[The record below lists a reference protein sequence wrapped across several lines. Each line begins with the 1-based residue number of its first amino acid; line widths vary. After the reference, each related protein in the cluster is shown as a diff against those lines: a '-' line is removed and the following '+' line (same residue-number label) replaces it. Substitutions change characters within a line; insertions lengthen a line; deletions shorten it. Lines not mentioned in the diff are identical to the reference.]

1 MIKRKEDRMN
11 LKKLFMTALAV
22 SALFSVQALAAPELP
37 ANYDISLYEIVK
49 IGENVMVPE
58 NTLVRSAVSI
68 GGSVGV
74 AGEVAEDAVSI
85 GGSVV
90 LGPTA
95 RVHGNVISIGGKIKI
110 DPDAK
115 VAGQIKEVPMPQMF
129 SSAADMSTKV
139 APSALLIAQLFAS
152 LLTFLGILAI
162 GIAAGFLFPKRVGW
176 VAVSVENAPLKA
188 FLWGLVWLVMVLP
201 IAFLLV
207 VSIIGIPL
215 VILQFVVYGI
225 ALVLGYIA
233 VSQVLGKKLLASLR
247 RYNQPMVTEIIWGI
261 VLLTV
266 IGLVPVIGALVN
278 AVAGTIA
285 IGASWMSRLG
295 EG

>member
-1 MIKRKEDRMN
+1 MN
-11 LKKLFMTALAV
+11 LKKLFMSALAL
-22 SALFSVQALAAPELP
+22 SLFFAAQALAAQGPSE
-37 ANYDISLYEIVK
+37 NYNISLYEVVK
-49 IGENVMVPE
+49 VGDNVMVPE
-58 NTLVRSAVSI
+58 NTLVKSAVSI

-74 AGEVAEDAVSI
+74 AGEIAEDAVAI

-95 RVHGNVISIGGKIKI
+95 RVHGNVVSVGGKIKK
-110 DPDAK
+110 DPEAK
-115 VAGQIKEVPMPQMF
+115 VAGQMKEVPMPQMF
-129 SSAADMSTKV
+129 SSATDIGSKV
-139 APSALLIAQLFAS
+139 APSALVLAQLFAS
-152 LLTFLGILAI
+152 LLTFLGILAL

-176 VAVSVENAPLKA
+176 VAVSIENAPLKA
-188 FLWGLVWLVMVLP
+188 FLWGLLWIVLILP
-201 IAFLLV
+201 ITFLLV

-215 VILQFVVYGI
+215 IVLQFVVYGI

-233 VSQVLGKKLLASLR
+233 VSQVLGKKLLSSLR

-261 VLLTV
+261 ILLTL
-266 IGLVPVIGALVN
+266 IGLVPVIGALIN
-278 AVAGTIA
+278 AVVGTMA

>member
-1 MIKRKEDRMN
+1 MN
-11 LKKLFMTALAV
+11 LKKLFMTLLAV
-22 SALFSVQALAAPELP
+22 SALFTVQAATTAEIPG
-37 ANYDISLYEIVK
+37 NYDISLAEIVK
-49 IGENVMVPE
+49 VGENVMVPE
-58 NTLVRSAVSI
+58 NTLVRTAVAI
-68 GGSVGV
+68 GASVGV
-74 AGEVAEDAVSI
+74 AGEIAEDAVAI

-95 RVHGNVISIGGKIKI
+95 RVHGNVVSIGGNIKK
-110 DPDAK
+110 DPEAK
-115 VAGQIKEVPMPQMF
+115 VAGQMKEVPMPQMF
-129 SSAADMSTKV
+129 CSATDIGTKV
-139 APSALLIAQLFAS
+139 APSAILAAQLFAS

-176 VAVSVENAPLKA
+176 VAVSIENAPLKA
-188 FLWGLVWLVMVLP
+188 FLWGLLWIALALP
-201 IAFLLV
+201 IALLLV

-215 VILQFVVYGI
+215 VILEFVVYGV

-266 IGLVPVIGALVN
+266 IGLIPVIGALVN
-278 AVAGTIA
+278 LVVGTMA

>member
-1 MIKRKEDRMN
+1 MN
-11 LKKLFMTALAV
+11 LKKLFISALAL
-22 SALFSVQALAAPELP
+22 SALFAAQSFAAPELP
-37 ANYDISLYEIVK
+37 ENYNISLSEVVK
-49 IGENVMVPE
+49 IGENVIVPQ
-58 NTLVRSAVSI
+58 NTLVKSAVSI
-68 GGSVGV
+68 GGSVGI
-74 AGEVAEDAVSI
+74 AGEIAEDAVAI

-95 RVHGNVISIGGKIKI
+95 RVHGNVVSIGGKIKK
-110 DPDAK
+110 DPEAK
-115 VAGQIKEVPMPQMF
+115 ISGQMKEVPMPQMF
-129 SSAADMSTKV
+129 SSATDIGSRI
-139 APSALLIAQLFAS
+139 APSALIMAQLFAS

-176 VAVSVENAPLKA
+176 MAVSIENSPLKA
-188 FLWGLVWLVMVLP
+188 FLWGLLWIVLALP

-233 VSQVLGKKLLASLR
+233 ASQVLGKKLLSSLR

-261 VLLTV
+261 ILLTL
-266 IGLVPVIGALVN
+266 IGLVPVIGALIN
-278 AVAGTIA
+278 AVVGTMA

>member
-1 MIKRKEDRMN
+1 MN
-11 LKKLFMTALAV
+11 LKKLFMSALVLSALLAV
-22 SALFSVQALAAPELP
+22 QSFAAPALP
-37 ANYDISLYEIVK
+37 GNYNICLSEVVK

-58 NTLVRSAVSI
+58 NTLVKSAVSI

-74 AGEVAEDAVSI
+74 AGEIAEDAVAI

-95 RVHGNVISIGGKIKI
+95 RVHGNVVSIGGKIKKA
-110 DPDAK
+110 PEAK
-115 VAGQIKEVPMPQMF
+115 VTGQMKEVLMPQIL
-129 SSAADMSTKV
+129 SSATDLSSKV
-139 APSALLIAQLFAS
+139 APSALILAQLFAS

-162 GIAAGFLFPKRVGW
+162 GMAAGFLFPKRVGW
-176 VAVSVENAPLKA
+176 IAVSIEKAPLKA
-188 FLWGLVWLVMVLP
+188 FLWGLLWVVLILP
-201 IAFLLV
+201 ITLLLV

-225 ALVLGYIA
+225 ALALGYIA
-233 VSQVLGKKLLASLR
+233 ASQVLGKKLLASLR

-261 VLLTV
+261 ILLTL
-266 IGLVPVIGALVN
+266 IGLVPVIGCLVN
-278 AVAGTIA
+278 AVVGTMA